1 MTGYSNRAFK
11 NRIIDLENKLQQVQT
26 IEMAISAGEFD
37 EDLFDVEIDPDLIA
51 RKEEKAETSYQDRL
65 LSLISDF

>member
-1 MTGYSNRAFK
+1 
-11 NRIIDLENKLQQVQT
+11 
-26 IEMAISAGEFD
+26 MAISAGEFD

-65 LSLISDF
+65 LALISDF